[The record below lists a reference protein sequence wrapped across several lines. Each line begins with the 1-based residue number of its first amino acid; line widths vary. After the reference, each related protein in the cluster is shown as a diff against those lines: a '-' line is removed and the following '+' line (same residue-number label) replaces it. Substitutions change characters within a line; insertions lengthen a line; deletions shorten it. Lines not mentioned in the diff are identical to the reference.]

1 MNSIFNI
8 FYPRRPPA
16 FFKKQF
22 YNGGRRWRL
31 GQFRT
36 ERLFVT
42 LLVRDSNHSPTPEN
56 PGANNTSLI
65 YLGGNPVISNS
76 VPSASK
82 SSFLRRRKQINII
95 YTQTLETTTF
105 AVLPANFLPL
115 NLYYSGGVPVPLK
128 HPWDSF
134 PKSLKNS
141 IQFKF

>member
-95 YTQTLETTTF
+95 YTQTLEKQHLRFCLQIFFPSIYITQ
-105 AVLPANFLPL
+105 VVFL
-115 NLYYSGGVPVPLK
+115 
-128 HPWDSF
+128 F
-134 PKSLKNS
+134 PSSTPEIHSQKA
-141 IQFKF
+141 